1 MRSFIARAIAVL
13 MIITFGTSATAAAA
27 VAAAEGGGQATWSE
41 PSNGLRARLGMRR
54 SHVTNGTGIVVTY
67 LELNNVGDVGT
78 PMLVTVNPRSMTFRV
93 TGADGRDVPPPS
105 GPSAYS
111 GRGFGTPELVLPPDS
126 SIRFR
131 IGPLGWGI
139 PADQAALVD
148 LGPSFGWVLPRDGKA
163 YSLQAVL
170 EVAKVND
177 DRGERGIRW
186 HGRLDLP
193 PVRIPT
199 EPEPIDPATLGPLIE
214 DLGAKM
220 LAKDGRVSEPAV
232 RELSLI
238 DDPRVV
244 PWYVKAVKTDRSN
257 LKFNALDRLA
267 RLGGDDAL
275 AGLKIGMT
283 TRGEDIG
290 DCSTAAVAA
299 SVAENIRHQA
309 VAGLARSPHPQAGA
323 LLLSMEEDPSRA
335 VRITVIQAAAR
346 MKTPES
352 LALLKR
358 RTQDS
363 DPTASGE
370 AARLLELREKGNPK

>member
-1 MRSFIARAIAVL
+1 MRPFIARAIVVL
-13 MIITFGTSATAAAA
+13 MITTFGTSATAAAA
-27 VAAAEGGGQATWSE
+27 EGDGQATWSE

-54 SHVTNGTGIVVTY
+54 SHVSNGTGIVATY
-67 LELNNVGDVGT
+67 LELNNVGDAGS
-78 PMLVTVNPRSMTFRV
+78 PMLVTVTPQSMTFRV
-93 TGADGRDVPPPS
+93 TDAGGRDVPTPS

-111 GRGFGTPELVLPPDS
+111 GRSFGTPEVVLPNDS

-148 LGPSFGWVLPRDGKA
+148 LGPIFGRVLPRDGKA
-163 YSLQAVL
+163 YYLQAVL
-170 EVAKVND
+170 EIAEAKD
-177 DRGERGIRW
+177 DRAQRGTRW

-193 PVRIPT
+193 RVRIPT
-199 EPEPIDPATLGPLIE
+199 EPEPVDPAALGPLIE

-244 PWYVKAVKTDRSN
+244 PWYVKAVKTDSYS

-275 AGLKIGMT
+275 EGLKIGMT

-290 DCSTAAVAA
+290 NCSTAAVAA

-309 VAGLARSPHPQAGA
+309 AAGLARSPHPQAGA
-323 LLLSMEEDPSRA
+323 FLLSLEEDPSRA

-370 AARLLELREKGNPK
+370 AARLLELRENGTPK